1 MANSTVLA
9 LPMTITPASIS
20 RRARVAVVGDTRPA
34 QCLLPPVVMRPSM
47 SMMSF
52 SAIGT
57 PCQGPTPWPAR
68 IALWAASAAASASSR

>member
-9 LPMTITPASIS
+9 LPMTIIPASIS
-20 RRARVAVVGDTRPA
+20 RRASVAVAGEIRFS

-47 SMMSF
+47 SMMSL

-57 PCQGPTPWPAR
+57 PCQGPMAWPAR
-68 IALWAASAAASASSR
+68 IALCAASAQARASSR